1 MPRLPINGIGD
12 DLDSI
17 LELDDA
23 LADDAENRLRN
34 ERGSDEGS
42 EFDA

>member
-1 MPRLPINGIGD
+1 MKIHSKNLPGLSINGIED

-23 LADDAENRLRN
+23 LAEARCQNRLRN
-34 ERGSDEGS
+34 ERGS
-42 EFDA
+42 